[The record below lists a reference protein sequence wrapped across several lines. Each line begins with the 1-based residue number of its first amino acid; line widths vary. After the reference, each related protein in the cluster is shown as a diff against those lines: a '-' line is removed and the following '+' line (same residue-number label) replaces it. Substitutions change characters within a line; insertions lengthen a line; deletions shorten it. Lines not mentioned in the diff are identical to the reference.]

1 MDTKMKKKIFTVLLG
16 ISALA
21 LVASTGVA
29 VYSANA
35 EGKVAQPV
43 LTMQTGAAIRTFAP
57 TGIRFVSEISKT
69 DYETLTTKNAEFYT
83 LIIPEKL
90 VPEGGITADNYK
102 TVDAERVQAKNSIE
116 EGENTVTFSGTLV
129 GKANGD
135 GTYED
140 GFPDTA
146 YNMALTAVS
155 YYTYT
160 ENEVETVVFAN
171 NPQTYSIAYIA
182 SALQAKGYT
191 DPYYTTITDNVLGDS
206 LAFEKANYTVGNGSQ
221 LATAVTSSGLKVTS
235 YESSNN
241 DVVTVD
247 ENGMLTAV
255 SDGTAEITA
264 KIGGKTATTTVSVFS
279 TTVDAVAS
287 EKIYADD
294 INSAQVRL
302 SGYIDGKA
310 VDGTETLSYAVTDG
324 NVATVSETGLVTAL
338 NSGKTQLTVT
348 YGDTSTVCTVDTTK
362 ENVRRVDL
370 LNVGLN
376 RWAYNQNFR
385 NGQQSDT
392 LLDQIYGLPIGGR
405 NPVGNYFWNWKYT
418 CSEAT
423 AENGVQLYFKLQN
436 ICGKSDATVED
447 LKSLYSAGYTT
458 VVMPIYLQYNETTD
472 KSNEPRQLRYYE
484 ARNHLTWGDVTHT
497 TQNPY
502 AYLYNGRWNDVEFDL
517 AWLIYAWETLES
529 SSIHIAVDAGS
540 NFLGGTTDFTIYVDG
555 IYATRGTT
563 VKSFGFDDRHMV
575 DGNQNYATLTD
586 VAYEYVKLDNE
597 VNEQGRIAYTFNSNS
612 GNLQYW
618 LHRSSAEYTNDGKKF
633 AAMLT
638 TLKNAGYT
646 SVRYN
651 FYVAADVATG
661 STFNIADKCA
671 PNGDKTGCEQ
681 GYIDQKY
688 SGQARTRNCN
698 EWVSVEIPIE
708 WMIQRLENAY
718 TVGGQLPLFSMIF
731 ELDSSV
737 TSFKVYMGAIEA
749 VKL

>member
-1 MDTKMKKKIFTVLLG
+1 M
-16 ISALA
+16 
-21 LVASTGVA
+21 
-29 VYSANA
+29 
-35 EGKVAQPV
+35 
-43 LTMQTGAAIRTFAP
+43 
-57 TGIRFVSEISKT
+57 
-69 DYETLTTKNAEFYT
+69 
-83 LIIPEKL
+83 
-90 VPEGGITADNYK
+90 
-102 TVDAERVQAKNSIE
+102 
-116 EGENTVTFSGTLV
+116 V
-129 GKANGD
+129 GKDNGD

-140 GFPDTA
+140 YFPDTA

-235 YESSNN
+235 YKSSNN

-279 TTVDAVAS
+279 ATVDAVAS

-294 INSAQVRL
+294 INSAQVSL

-385 NGQQSDT
+385 NGKQSDAI
-392 LLDQIYGLPIGGR
+392 LDGIYGMPIGGR

-418 CSEAT
+418 CNEAT

-436 ICGKSDATVED
+436 ICGKSDATVDD

-472 KSNEPRQLRYYE
+472 RSNEPRQLRYYE
-484 ARNHLTWGDVTHT
+484 ARAHLTWGDVTHT

-517 AWLIYAWETLES
+517 AWLI
-529 SSIHIAVDAGS
+529 
-540 NFLGGTTDFTIYVDG
+540 
-555 IYATRGTT
+555 
-563 VKSFGFDDRHMV
+563 
-575 DGNQNYATLTD
+575 
-586 VAYEYVKLDNE
+586 
-597 VNEQGRIAYTFNSNS
+597 
-612 GNLQYW
+612 
-618 LHRSSAEYTNDGKKF
+618 
-633 AAMLT
+633 
-638 TLKNAGYT
+638 
-646 SVRYN
+646 
-651 FYVAADVATG
+651 
-661 STFNIADKCA
+661 
-671 PNGDKTGCEQ
+671 
-681 GYIDQKY
+681 
-688 SGQARTRNCN
+688 
-698 EWVSVEIPIE
+698 
-708 WMIQRLENAY
+708 
-718 TVGGQLPLFSMIF
+718 
-731 ELDSSV
+731 
-737 TSFKVYMGAIEA
+737 
-749 VKL
+749 